1 MDKKSLAKEIENE
14 INTSYKSK
22 NLRQLIDLLLSIIT
36 LKTEKADLA
45 GIEERMYVSLEK
57 VFDENA
63 SVSDVKL
70 CLSNVVRIEPL
81 LKKILFLI
89 DENEYNNTEHKNLGL
104 AHIINVLG
112 LNPEQKKLDAAPENY
127 VNDYNYMEHIAR
139 SYLLRNSES
148 HTYTEWRRKE
158 IYLYIDSVLITCLKA
173 IDINKKEILN
183 SLKNQNIHNELNIEE
198 YLNGIA
204 QQLKQRMSRFIHI
217 RSEEN
222 FSVLGSYVIEYQDDS
237 LDSKRRKGT
246 VEYLR
251 DNSIPERRMMIWG
264 EAGLGKTTTLE
275 YLTYIDAKKRLKDPN
290 CNIPILVSL
299 GILTDSKYTIKQY
312 ICDKLDINIDICGT
326 LLDEGK
332 INLFL
337 DGVNE
342 IPSDTGGILKTVR
355 MREIKQL
362 IKDYP
367 KTFMII
373 TNRPQDTRDFN
384 DVPIFN
390 LMKLSRDEI
399 KEFIKKNVGEND
411 VKSML
416 FDSIKE
422 NERFVQIINTPLI
435 LSRLIEIVRYKK
447 EIPHSEG
454 EIIAEFLNCLLL
466 REKEDKQDARLD
478 IKRLTYLLRMI
489 AFESLENKEA
499 NSGMTESEIINYC
512 IKAMETYKFKY
523 DTLYALDIM
532 LQLGILEKRENM
544 YVFSHQAYQDHY
556 YAMEELA
563 VIQS

>member
-14 INTSYKSK
+14 VNTSYKSK

-104 AHIINVLG
+104 AHIIYVLG

-127 VNDYNYMEHIAR
+127 INDYNYMEHIAR

-312 ICDKLDINIDICGT
+312 ICDKLAINIDICGT

-399 KEFIKKNVGEND
+399 IEFIKKNVGEND

-499 NSGMTESEIINYC
+499 NSGMTESEIIKYC

-556 YAMEELA
+556 YAIEELA